1 MTSDGIHD
9 YVDIDY
15 MEEIIC
21 SEKFP
26 QEKCNELM
34 QTASHNGSV
43 DDNSIVLIY

>member
-21 SEKFP
+21 SKESP
-26 QEKCNELM
+26 QEKCNALM
-34 QTASHNGSV
+34 QAASHNGSV
-43 DDNSIVLIY
+43 DDSSIVLIY